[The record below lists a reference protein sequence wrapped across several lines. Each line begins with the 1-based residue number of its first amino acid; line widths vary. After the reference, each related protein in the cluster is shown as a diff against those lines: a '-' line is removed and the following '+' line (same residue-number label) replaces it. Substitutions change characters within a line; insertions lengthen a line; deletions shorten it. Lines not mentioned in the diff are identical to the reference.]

1 MFAGNPNLLP
11 PDLPVPLDD
20 DGAAHLWGAAM
31 PGVLLASTAGG
42 TLALRNISGPVVF
55 FFYPRT
61 GVPGQPPNLGYSG
74 EDWDTIPGA
83 RGCTPQSCGFRDLYA
98 EFRAAGVQVYGVST
112 NTTEHQREFV
122 QRSRIPFEMLSD
134 SKLELVRAMQLPT
147 FEFPVESGGPSTLNK
162 RMAWYVEP
170 DAAGVPRIA
179 HVWYPVFPPDRN
191 ADAVLGW
198 LKARRP
204 CQPAEPVRIRA
215 TTVADLPWVREELTR
230 HWLGTA
236 ISSRDV
242 SFQADT
248 LPALVA
254 ETRGHMVGLLTHQP
268 ASDEWEVITLSAAG
282 EGRGTGAALLA
293 HAADLARAAGAERIF
308 LTTSNDNLNA
318 LGFYQKRG
326 WRLVAIHRGAMDRA
340 RVAKPGIPAVG
351 MNGIPMHDEIELEL
365 RLRP

>member
-1 MFAGNPNLLP
+1 
-11 PDLPVPLDD
+11 
-20 DGAAHLWGAAM
+20 
-31 PGVLLASTAGG
+31 
-42 TLALRNISGPVVF
+42 
-55 FFYPRT
+55 
-61 GVPGQPPNLGYSG
+61 
-74 EDWDTIPGA
+74 
-83 RGCTPQSCGFRDLYA
+83 
-98 EFRAAGVQVYGVST
+98 
-112 NTTEHQREFV
+112 
-122 QRSRIPFEMLSD
+122 
-134 SKLELVRAMQLPT
+134 
-147 FEFPVESGGPSTLNK
+147 
-162 RMAWYVEP
+162 
-170 DAAGVPRIA
+170 
-179 HVWYPVFPPDRN
+179 
-191 ADAVLGW
+191 
-198 LKARRP
+198 
-204 CQPAEPVRIRA
+204 
-215 TTVADLPWVREELTR
+215 
-230 HWLGTA
+230 
-236 ISSRDV
+236 V